1 MGSGISEIVIPASV
15 KIIKGSVFANCK
27 NLKKVVFEGDRLDK
41 LSGCFQRCTA
51 LQSIE
56 LPRYVGAVSG
66 EMFFGCT
73 NLTNVKL
80 PENLKELPNDTFRD
94 CAKLTTVTIPAS
106 VTKMGSEVFDGCGVV
121 SLDLSHVIK
130 CRMNHFFIFR

>member
-1 MGSGISEIVIPASV
+1 
-15 KIIKGSVFANCK
+15 
-27 NLKKVVFEGDRLDK
+27 
-41 LSGCFQRCTA
+41 
-51 LQSIE
+51 
-56 LPRYVGAVSG
+56 
-66 EMFFGCT
+66 MFFGCT